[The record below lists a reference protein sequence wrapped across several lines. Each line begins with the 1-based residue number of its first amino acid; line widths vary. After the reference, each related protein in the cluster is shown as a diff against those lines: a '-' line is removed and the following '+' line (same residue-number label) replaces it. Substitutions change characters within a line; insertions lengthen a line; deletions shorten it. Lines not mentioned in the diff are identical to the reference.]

1 MDLPRE
7 HGRTLAAFR
16 RCRTFMG
23 RQTLGHALRALNEAR
38 KAEGFNPAWLAD
50 ALDRYRY
57 WLGKSAAYEAGI
69 EPDATSFLIYLP
81 NGAK

>member
-1 MDLPRE
+1 MLQPAPDLPRE
-7 HGRTLAAFR
+7 LGKTLAAFR

-38 KAEGFNPAWLAD
+38 KADGCNPAWLAD

-57 WLGKSAAYEAGI
+57 S
-69 EPDATSFLIYLP
+69 PS
-81 NGAK
+81 